1 MMDLTRNQWFLIG
14 LLLLLLGTQFR
25 LVESVDLTPKLTAF
39 LAERSSRPVAAAA
52 MAAQSL
58 ANSQPVVKKTV
69 HTPEWLGYCLLSSGA
84 VIVLF
89 SWSMKKPEG

>member
-39 LAERSSRPVAAAA
+39 LAERSSRGWAIACFP
-52 MAAQSL
+52 
-58 ANSQPVVKKTV
+58 P
-69 HTPEWLGYCLLSSGA
+69 GR
-84 VIVLF
+84 
-89 SWSMKKPEG
+89 